1 MSRRILALDFGASYT
16 GWAHSNGTSGV
27 FDLRI
32 KRDESGGFRLV
43 RFESKLVEVIRG
55 IGVDV
60 IAFEAVSSGGPH
72 SRIDTVR
79 VQSKLQAVVEML
91 AEVTDRLECCSRYA
105 NEIKAHAIPQKKAK
119 RDKDAMMAAATK
131 RWPDVEIIDDNHADA
146 LWLLDLIQTELV
158 ETK

>member
-27 FDLRI
+27 WDLRI
-32 KRDESGGFRLV
+32 KPDESSGFRLL
-43 RFESKLVEVIRG
+43 RFESKLLEIVTG

-60 IAFEAVSSGGPH
+60 IAFEAITTGGPTQRLGIVKIQ
-72 SRIDTVR
+72 SR
-79 VQSKLQAVVEML
+79 LQAIVERIV
-91 AEVTDRLECCSRYA
+91 EVTDNLECCSR
-105 NEIKAHAIPQKKAK
+105 NLQQIKAHAIPQKKAK
-119 RDKDAMMAAATK
+119 RDKEAMIAAAEK
-131 RWPDVEIIDDNHADA
+131 RWSDVEIIDDNHADA